1 VDKYVLPVQTRR
13 QRAEEEEDGLEVDTE
28 RDGIAAPDQ
37 EGMLKA
43 REEVQERNYDAAMD
57 DPLPFEQADH
67 WTYPAGARPDKDEK
81 DWNKHSHLL
90 VSVSQAVKNKFIL
103 GYKEDLYF

>member
-1 VDKYVLPVQTRR
+1 
-13 QRAEEEEDGLEVDTE
+13 
-28 RDGIAAPDQ
+28 
-37 EGMLKA
+37 MLKA